1 MNGKLIVI
9 DGIDG
14 CGKTTQTN
22 LLYEYLKINHP
33 FKLISFPNY
42 ENKSS
47 SLVKMY
53 LDGEIDKNPSNI
65 NAFAASSFYS
75 ADRYISYMTNWKKDY
90 NSGINII
97 SARYVSSNAIH
108 QTPKLSSIYWDK
120 YLDCLHD
127 YEYNKLLLPKP
138 DLTIFLSMSKNVSNS
153 LIKKRNIKQDIHE
166 SDKNYMDKCYESYKY
181 ICEKYNYK
189 IINCCDKINPL
200 NKEEIFDKILKEIQ
214 GVL

>member
-22 LLYEYLKINHP
+22 LLYEYLKINYP

-53 LDGEIDKNPSNI
+53 LDGEINKNPSEI
-65 NAFAASSFYS
+65 NPFAASSFYS
-75 ADRYISYMTNWKKDY
+75 ADRYISYMIDWKKDY
-90 NSGINII
+90 DNGINII

-108 QTPKLSSIYWDK
+108 QTPKLNSIYWDK
-120 YLDCLHD
+120 YLDWLYD

-138 DLTIFLSMSKNVSNS
+138 DLTIFLSMSKAVSNK
-153 LIKKRNIKQDIHE
+153 LIEKRNIKKDIHE
-166 SDKNYMDKCYESYKY
+166 SDKNYIDKCYESYNY
-181 ICEKYNYK
+181 ICKKHNYK
-189 IINCCDKINPL
+189 IINCCDGINPL
-200 NKEEIFDKILKEIQ
+200 TKEKIFDKILKEIQ